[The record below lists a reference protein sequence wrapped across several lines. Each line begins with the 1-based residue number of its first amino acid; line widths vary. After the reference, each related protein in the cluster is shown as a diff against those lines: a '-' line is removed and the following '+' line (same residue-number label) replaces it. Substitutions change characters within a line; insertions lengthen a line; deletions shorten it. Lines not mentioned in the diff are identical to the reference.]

1 MKPISQQQSEKKEP
15 FLSVSYKAGEM
26 LDSGNAFLYD
36 SVITTDTKFY
46 ITGFN
51 KAAEIHLGLTEK
63 HTGQQVLS
71 EVLNFKFKYTT
82 RFRAL
87 LQIFK
92 SGCWSGEIIFTTAAG
107 EAIHY
112 TSSATLINN
121 GSTIVISNKKNIINN
136 QAAYFPMPHAIETL
150 FGMFMENSQTG
161 CWIYDENNYVIFA
174 NKSYSEVL
182 YTDEDPTG
190 KHLSQIFPEKL
201 AQKLIARNKI
211 VLESNK
217 PVISDHKIIS
227 PDGSA
232 VHFVSHA
239 FAFETTDKKRFVGG
253 QAINITDTK
262 NTQVQ
267 MEKMHERFTYAVNAT
282 SEAIWDLDLKTNEIY
297 RSDAFYKISGYSKE
311 ELANNLDWWFDK
323 IHPDDKARV
332 KKNFTQD
339 LLAGKKNWADEYRF
353 LYADGTY
360 RFISDK
366 GFAVN
371 EEGKPVRL
379 IGAIRDITEQK
390 QLEKQLINE
399 QVKKQKLINQ
409 ATIEAQEKERG
420 MISAELHDNVNQLL
434 MSARLH
440 IGAAKNNDN
449 QTELLDKASA
459 YLLEAV
465 EEIRALSK
473 RLNTS
478 IVKAVG
484 LEQSILDICRNM
496 KQFNDITVTTTIEQD
511 VVDKLTQEQQ
521 LVIFR
526 ITQEQSNN
534 IIKYSRASS
543 ANISVTEK
551 NNQCCLVISDNGIGF
566 DKEKQKANGI
576 GFINIFNRADAYNGK
591 VEIITYPDNG
601 CTLNITIPYII

>member
-1 MKPISQQQSEKKEP
+1 MKPPALQHPKKNEL

-26 LDSGNAFLYD
+26 LNTTTVFLHD
-36 SVITTDTKFY
+36 SVITTNTKFL

-51 KAAEIHLGLTEK
+51 KTAETLFGLSEK
-63 HTGQQVLS
+63 HTAHRVLS
-71 EVLNFKFKYTT
+71 EVLNFKFKHTT
-82 RFRAL
+82 RFKAL

-92 SGCWSGEIIFTTAAG
+92 TGCWSGEIIFTTAAG

-112 TSSATLINN
+112 TSTATLINN
-121 GSTIVISNKKNIINN
+121 SSTIVISNKKNNINN
-136 QAAYFPMPHAIETL
+136 QAAYFPLPQAIETL

-161 CWIYDENNYVIFA
+161 CWIYDENDRIVFSNEAYGNSFNIGD
-174 NKSYSEVL
+174 N
-182 YTDEDPTG
+182 PTG
-190 KHLSQIFPEKL
+190 KHLSEIWPKPFADQ
-201 AQKLIARNKI
+201 LIARNKI
-211 VLESNK
+211 ILKTGRADISEYTLADQNGD
-217 PVISDHKIIS
+217 VI
-227 PDGSA
+227 
-232 VHFVSHA
+232 HFVSNA
-239 FAFETTDKKRFVGG
+239 FVFKNADGQRFIGG
-253 QAINITDTK
+253 QAIDITERK
-262 NTQVQ
+262 NTETQI
-267 MEKMHERFTYAVNAT
+267 EKMHERFTYAVNAI

-311 ELANNLDWWFDK
+311 QLASNLDWWFDK
-323 IHPDDKARV
+323 IHPDDKERV
-332 KKNFTQD
+332 KKNFNRD
-339 LLAGKKNWADEYRF
+339 LLARKKNWSDEYRF
-353 LYADGTY
+353 QYADGTY

-366 GFAVN
+366 GFAIY
-371 EEGKPVRL
+371 EDDKPIRL
-379 IGAIRDITEQK
+379 IGAIRDVTEQK

-440 IGAAKNNDN
+440 ISAAKNNDN
-449 QTELLDKASA
+449 QTELLDKAST

-484 LEQSILDICRNM
+484 LKQSIQDICRNM
-496 KQFNDITVTTTIEQD
+496 KQFSDIEVIANIDEH

-551 NNQCCLVISDNGIGF
+551 NNQCCLIISDNGIGF
-566 DKEKQKANGI
+566 DKEKQKASGI
-576 GFINIFNRADAYNGK
+576 GFINIFNRVDAYNGK

-601 CTLNITIPYII
+601 CTLNITIPYIF